1 MSKTALVV
9 EFQIKPGRRDEF
21 VALIRKHAAA
31 SLQHSDGCLQF
42 DVLVPKEQQFDA
54 PSHQPDP
61 DRVILFEMYRDE
73 AAFQVHVNS
82 QRVANTRASYK
93 EFVVS
98 RKIYRCAVQ

>member
-21 VALIRKHAAA
+21 VALIRQHAAA

-61 DRVILFEMYRDE
+61 NRVILFEMYRDE

-82 QRVANTRASYK
+82 PRVAKTRSSYADL
-93 EFVVS
+93 VVS